1 MLLYLTRFA
10 PDIEDCNGQEHVNV
24 ELNFGASETDC
35 YGYIVLTVSSSSL
48 PSSEIFEGLAI

>member
-10 PDIEDCNGQEHVNV
+10 PAIEECNGQEHVNV

-35 YGYIVLTVSSSSL
+35 YGYIIITVFSSSL
-48 PSSEIFEGLAI
+48 PSIEIFEGLAI